1 MSQGGAVRGDDAY
14 RRPESVAQSL
24 RVFDWAPATDDPV
37 GMEKVLLRVPPNVH
51 FADGLGA
58 RDVTGQDTVRL
69 LTHSHTHALNGGRIA
84 HMPEIE
90 ASGMGQFM
98 KLSPF
103 RFHLSSP
110 HPASR
115 LMIAVL

>member
-1 MSQGGAVRGDDAY
+1 MRGDDAY
-14 RRPESVAQSL
+14 RRPESIAQSL

-69 LTHSHTHALNGGRIA
+69 SLIITCLEWRSHCSHA
-84 HMPEIE
+84 
-90 ASGMGQFM
+90 
-98 KLSPF
+98 
-103 RFHLSSP
+103 
-110 HPASR
+110 
-115 LMIAVL
+115 